1 MRVVNRE
8 NMIAALQKKDKQELI
23 TIIEKLFDMYEK
35 VYLGEEE

>member
-8 NMIAALQKKDKQELI
+8 NMIASLQKKDKQELI

>member
-1 MRVVNRE
+1 MRVVNKA
-8 NMIAALQKKDKQELI
+8 NMIASLQKKDKQELI